1 VFVADKDLDA
11 TLRDAIHE
19 SQLPE
24 AFGGKLKLQG
34 YNASCN

>member
-11 TLRDAIHE
+11 TLRDAVDE

-24 AFGGKLKLQG
+24 EYGGKLKLHG